1 MKKSILALVAASLF
15 LFSCGNGDNGANGD
29 VVEITIEGDDNM
41 QFNMNEIEVE
51 AGQTVRLTLE
61 HTGQMP
67 VENMGHN
74 WVLLDEGT
82 DNSAFE
88 SAAMNAADNEYIPED
103 MYDDIIAYTDLIG
116 GGETSTVEFEA
127 PSPGTYDFL
136 CSFPGHPGPMS
147 GEFIVN

>member
-1 MKKSILALVAASLF
+1 MKKSILALIAASLF
-15 LFSCGNGDNGANGD
+15 LFSCGNGGNGE
-29 VVEITIEGDDNM
+29 VVEITIEGDDQM
-41 QFNMNEIEVE
+41 RFNMETIEVE

-61 HTGQMP
+61 HVGQMP
-67 VENMGHN
+67 VANMGHN

-82 DNSAFE
+82 DFDAFT
-88 SAAMNAADNEYIPED
+88 SAAMNAANNDYIPED
-103 MYDDIIAYTDLIG
+103 MYDDVIAYTDLIG

>member
-1 MKKSILALVAASLF
+1 MKNSVLILIALSLF
-15 LFSCGNGDNGANGD
+15 LFSCNGNGNGDI
-29 VVEITIEGDDNM
+29 VEITIEGDDNM
-41 QFNMNEIEVE
+41 QFDLETIEVE

-61 HTGQMP
+61 HVGEMP
-67 VENMGHN
+67 VANMGHN

-82 DNSAFE
+82 DFDQFS
-88 SAAMNAADNEYIPED
+88 SAAMNAADNDYIPED

-116 GGETSTVEFEA
+116 GGETATVEFEA

>member
-1 MKKSILALVAASLF
+1 MKKLIFLVTTLSLF
-15 LFSCGNGDNGANGD
+15 LFACGGNGSNGD
-29 VVEITIEGDDNM
+29 VVEITIEGNDAM
-41 QFNMNEIEVE
+41 QFNMDVIEVE

-67 VENMGHN
+67 VANMGHN

-82 DNSAFE
+82 DFDAFTT
-88 SAAMNAADNEYIPED
+88 AALNAANNDYIPEE
-103 MYDDIIAYTDLIG
+103 MYDDVIAYTDLIG
-116 GGETSTVEFEA
+116 GGETSTIEFEA